1 MKKLIIL
8 VAAFVAFAST
18 SLYAQDYTKEG
29 KTYVQQSKQS
39 TKTEEKTGFTY
50 KDSKGVEY
58 DIYIGKTG
66 SCYIK
71 RVSKNTGNEYKQYLG
86 EEISKDI
93 CKQLNREYT
102 PKSK

>member
-1 MKKLIIL
+1 MIL

-18 SLYAQDYTKEG
+18 TTYAQVVKQG
-29 KTYVQQSKQS
+29 NVYVEQPKAKGDSK
-39 TKTEEKTGFTY
+39 EEKTGFTY

-71 RVSKNTGNEYKQYLG
+71 KISKKTGNEYKQYLG
-86 EEISKDI
+86 AEISADI
-93 CKQLNREYT
+93 CKQLGREYT
-102 PKSK
+102 PKTNK